1 MSDWRNGLFKDESDK
16 YYSSRADTMHTI
28 ESTIVE
34 LGGIFSQVKY
44 ILYASQSINQVNQ
57 KSTWAEQT
65 VIFEE
70 MFMNY
75 ELDLSIYNV
84 YDHVNW

>member
-1 MSDWRNGLFKDESDK
+1 MSDWWNGLFKDESDK

-44 ILYASQSINQVNQ
+44 ILNASQSINQVNQ
-57 KSTWAEQT
+57 K
-65 VIFEE
+65 
-70 MFMNY
+70 
-75 ELDLSIYNV
+75 
-84 YDHVNW
+84 